1 MSKGAFVLMKIP
13 LYRGGE
19 SRRRMAANARRND
32 EMNRKRIIMP
42 CTPSA
47 PSTQSSMPLFLLGPP
62 PYRILNILAYYRW
75 SLALPST
82 LRKGISSVA
91 SSSPPCLDERRILFL
106 CPPLDSSTPRLSY
119 GGIRAKPVCLWH
131 LSALFQPR
139 ISLPCLW
146 EIIAQRYLI
155 RWHWAWSASL
165 SFSLSFYRLKI
176 LVWIVLICIVQDVCL
191 LKEEWT
197 HICRMKMIFLK

>member
-1 MSKGAFVLMKIP
+1 M
-13 LYRGGE
+13 YRG
-19 SRRRMAANARRND
+19 
-32 EMNRKRIIMP
+32 
-42 CTPSA
+42 A
-47 PSTQSSMPLFLLGPP
+47 PTLDAPPRPPP

-91 SSSPPCLDERRILFL
+91 STGPRHRVWTDTL
-106 CPPLDSSTPRLSY
+106 PLPTPSTLEYATIIVQTRGGGR

-139 ISLPCLW
+139 ISLLPRLW

-155 RWHWAWSASL
+155 RWRWSAPPTISSL
-165 SFSLSFYRLKI
+165 LSILKI
-176 LVWIVLICIVQDVCL
+176 LLRIVVDLYRLGKDGHVYVVWRWFFLGRIV
-191 LKEEWT
+191 
-197 HICRMKMIFLK
+197 

>member
-1 MSKGAFVLMKIP
+1 
-13 LYRGGE
+13 
-19 SRRRMAANARRND
+19 MAANARRND

-47 PSTQSSMPLFLLGPP
+47 PSTQSSMPLLLLGPP

-106 CPPLDSSTPRLSY
+106 CPPLDSSTSRLSY
-119 GGIRAKPVCLWH
+119 RRGDSC
-131 LSALFQPR
+131 Q
-139 ISLPCLW
+139 
-146 EIIAQRYLI
+146 
-155 RWHWAWSASL
+155 ASL
-165 SFSLSFYRLKI
+165 SLTSVGPVPTSHFTTLPLRDYCTAIFNQMALSVKCVPIIFSVFLSIKNFSMNCVDLYCAGCLSFKG
-176 LVWIVLICIVQDVCL
+176 
-191 LKEEWT
+191 
-197 HICRMKMIFLK
+197 RMDTYMSYEDDFS

>member
-1 MSKGAFVLMKIP
+1 MIRSVFKSHQLVNTPLTLMSKGAFVLMKIP
-13 LYRGGE
+13 LYQGGE

-47 PSTQSSMPLFLLGPP
+47 PSTQSSMPLLLLGPP

-119 GGIRAKPVCLWH
+119 RRGDSCQAGLSLTSVGPVPTSH
-131 LSALFQPR
+131 FTT
-139 ISLPCLW
+139 LPLRDYCT
-146 EIIAQRYLI
+146 A
-155 RWHWAWSASL
+155 
-165 SFSLSFYRLKI
+165 
-176 LVWIVLICIVQDVCL
+176 
-191 LKEEWT
+191 
-197 HICRMKMIFLK
+197 IFN